1 MSDETKVAVVTGGS
15 RGIGKAIA
23 IKLAKENCD
32 VLITYQKDKAAAE
45 ITVNDLKSLGRKA
58 YSLQMEMSDPMV
70 GVVICRHALKEFGKI
85 DILIN
90 NAGISSPKRFI
101 VDSEDTDWYKAIDTN
116 LNGIFRTI
124 KAIVPHMRSRQ
135 TGNIVNISSNVTR
148 RLAPNFGPYAVSKAG
163 LEALTHI
170 LAKEEAGSGIRV
182 NAIAPGFVNTD
193 LLQTAWNEIGPEKAE
208 ALLNSIPMKRLGLPN
223 EVADMVAVLAS
234 DVSSFVTG
242 QIIYVNGGGP
252 EG

>member
-1 MSDETKVAVVTGGS
+1 MKDENRVAVVTGGS

-32 VLITYQKDKAAAE
+32 VLITYQKDKVSAD
-45 ITVNDLKSLGRKA
+45 ITVDMLKSLGRKA
-58 YSLQMEMSDPMV
+58 LSLQIEMSDPTV
-70 GVVICRHALKEFGKI
+70 GVTICSHALKEFGKI

-90 NAGISSPKRFI
+90 NAGIGSPKRFI
-101 VDSEDTDWYKAIDTN
+101 VDSEEADWYRTIDTN

-124 KAIVPHMRSRQ
+124 KAIVPHMRSRK

-163 LEALTHI
+163 LEALTQV
-170 LAKEEAGSGIRV
+170 LAKEEARNGIRV
-182 NAIAPGFVNTD
+182 NAIAPGFIDTD
-193 LLQTAWNEIGPEKAE
+193 LLQTAFDEVGIEKAE
-208 ALLNSIPMKRLGLPN
+208 ALLHSIPLKRLGMPS
-223 EVADMVAVLAS
+223 EIADMVAVLAS
-234 DVSSFVTG
+234 NVSSYVTG

>member
-1 MSDETKVAVVTGGS
+1 MINETKVAVVTGGS

-32 VLITYQKDKAAAE
+32 VVITYQKDKNAAD
-45 ITVNDLKSLGRKA
+45 ITVNDIKSLGRKA
-58 YSLQMEMSDPMV
+58 CALQIEMSDTTA
-70 GVVICRHALKEFGKI
+70 GAVICKHTLQEFGKI

-101 VDSEDTDWYKAIDTN
+101 VDSEDIDWYKAIDTN
-116 LNGIFRTI
+116 LNGVFRTI

-163 LEALTHI
+163 LEALTQI
-170 LAKEEAGSGIRV
+170 LAKEEAENGIRV
-182 NAIAPGFVNTD
+182 NAIAPGFIKTD
-193 LLQTAWNEIGPEKAE
+193 LLKTVWDEIGPEKAE
-208 ALLNSIPMKRLGLPN
+208 MLLNSIPMKRLGLPN
-223 EVADMVAVLAS
+223 EVADMVAVLATN
-234 DVSSFVTG
+234 VSSFVTG